1 MKIVTVIGAR
11 PQIIKASALSRVIQ
25 DKYSERI
32 DEVIVHTGQH
42 YDDNMSEIFFR
53 QLNIPSPV
61 YNLHAVSTTHGG
73 QISLMTAHLE
83 EIILKESPD
92 AVVLYGDTNSTLAG
106 ALAASKIN
114 VPIAHIEAGL
124 RSFDKTMPEEI
135 NRILCDNVSTL
146 LFCPTL
152 CGYNNLLREGFSNK
166 ITPRPDINH
175 PNIYHCGDIMY
186 DNTLFFRKEAE
197 SRAEYRQKYGKDFIL
212 CTVHRNTNTD
222 DTLRLANICKALLVL
237 AENKKIILPLH
248 PRTRKKMNEILDVKI
263 KNTFFNAPNII
274 ICDPVGYLEMV
285 YLENNAS
292 IVITDSGGVQK
303 EAYFLNKPCVVLRPY
318 TEWIEIAESGCSVLA
333 DDNTDLIVDSVNN
346 YSENGIN
353 DFPSLFGDGKAA
365 EFICQTIFDCL

>member
-1 MKIVTVIGAR
+1 
-11 PQIIKASALSRVIQ
+11 
-25 DKYSERI
+25 
-32 DEVIVHTGQH
+32 
-42 YDDNMSEIFFR
+42 
-53 QLNIPSPV
+53 
-61 YNLHAVSTTHGG
+61 
-73 QISLMTAHLE
+73 
-83 EIILKESPD
+83 
-92 AVVLYGDTNSTLAG
+92 
-106 ALAASKIN
+106 
-114 VPIAHIEAGL
+114 
-124 RSFDKTMPEEI
+124 
-135 NRILCDNVSTL
+135 
-146 LFCPTL
+146 
-152 CGYNNLLREGFSNK
+152 
-166 ITPRPDINH
+166 
-175 PNIYHCGDIMY
+175 MY